1 MERWQPDFDVYFT
14 QIEDRPAS
22 FVLDLAAGAHA
33 PVATHGLRL
42 GIRIPMK
49 LAREDGLR
57 DGAELAALSD
67 LEDRFV
73 SALEKQVDAIYVG
86 RVVHGGHTTL
96 YFYVPEAHRE
106 ALADLPAITGDPG
119 DYEPMW
125 AVADDAA
132 WGLYLE
138 FLSPGPYDA
147 QSIWNR
153 RLIQV
158 FTEKGDRL
166 ETAREIDH
174 VAFFPDREHAE
185 QAAVALA
192 EIGFRTDEI
201 EAPANADDA
210 WSLQFHRDDRLSEG
224 RPDEFVGEIL
234 DIILDLEGD
243 YDGWG
248 APHVE

>member
-14 QIEDRPAS
+14 QLEDRPAS
-22 FVLDLAAGAHA
+22 FVLDLAAAAHA

-49 LAREDGLR
+49 MPREDGLR
-57 DGAELAALSD
+57 DGEELPALSA

-73 SALEKQVDAIYVG
+73 EALEQKVDAIYVG
-86 RVVHGGHTTL
+86 RIVHDGHTTL
-96 YFYVPEAHRE
+96 YLYVPAEHQE
-106 ALADLPAITGDPG
+106 ALKDLPSLTGDPG
-119 DYEPMW
+119 EYEPMW
-125 AVADDAA
+125 GVAEDPD

-153 RLIQV
+153 RLVQI

-166 ETAREIDH
+166 DVPREIDH
-174 VAFFPDREHAE
+174 MAYFPSRERADE
-185 QAAVALA
+185 AGTALAAV
-192 EIGFRTDEI
+192 GFRIDDLDEPDT
-201 EAPANADDA
+201 EDGA
-210 WSLQFHRDDRLSEG
+210 WGLQFHRDDALAEG

-248 APHVE
+248 ASHVD